1 MSAKGPEP
9 PHPAGRQRAAD
20 LELCYSNTISH
31 AQAPEHMGTW
41 TEPSGELGL
50 RPMRRGSSAL
60 SVSACVCAAAEFD
73 CQEGKSASWHRGDR
87 GTEM

>member
-1 MSAKGPEP
+1 MSAKGPDP

-60 SVSACVCAAAEFD
+60 NVSVCVPRPSWTANK
-73 CQEGKSASWHRGDR
+73 EGVHRGTQVTGD
-87 GTEM
+87 

>member
-1 MSAKGPEP
+1 MSAKGPDP

-60 SVSACVCAAAEFD
+60 NVSVCVPRPTSTARKERV
-73 CQEGKSASWHRGDR
+73 HR
-87 GTEM
+87 GTEVTGD